1 MSLTHYEVEHHIEQY
16 YDSERECTVKKI
28 WYICAKCHRMR
39 CEKYDCYLP
48 PPKHKD
54 KNKVLQRNKRRISDR

>member
-1 MSLTHYEVEHHIEQY
+1 MPLTHYEVEHHIEQY
-16 YDSERECTVKKI
+16 YDSKRECTVK
-28 WYICAKCHRMR
+28 RMR

-54 KNKVLQRNKRRISDR
+54 KNKVLQKNKRRISDW